1 MTLWDSLVDV
11 WSILAGVLQ
20 APGRVVEELRRAA
33 SVLLHGIAAGEIAGN
48 GYRGTESLKRDLL
61 AFGGT
66 CAEGEEIAKQHGG
79 FDKLRAQVFGARKRV
94 LESAGLQ
101 PWVLPKPMYLPA
113 SMDVPQSTVTQL
125 VNWAFGR
132 QAIVEVLEGPFVG
145 ESLADWPLGQ
155 LQMAD
160 AEFAEGVTTL
170 RLLLRNGHRMN
181 VRVWPGYEEPRDGGV
196 QCLSSGSGCEQHCP
210 FFGESICSKY
220 VIGIGWPGEAVID
233 SRKFS
238 EQPSWKQELQRSRA
252 TDVGHQKSLS
262 AVGV

>member
-79 FDKLRAQVFGARKRV
+79 FDKLRAQIFGARKRV

-113 SMDVPQSTVTQL
+113 SMDVPQSTVTQF

-132 QAIVEVLEGPFVG
+132 
-145 ESLADWPLGQ
+145 
-155 LQMAD
+155 
-160 AEFAEGVTTL
+160 
-170 RLLLRNGHRMN
+170 
-181 VRVWPGYEEPRDGGV
+181 
-196 QCLSSGSGCEQHCP
+196 
-210 FFGESICSKY
+210 
-220 VIGIGWPGEAVID
+220 
-233 SRKFS
+233 
-238 EQPSWKQELQRSRA
+238 
-252 TDVGHQKSLS
+252 
-262 AVGV
+262 